1 MENITLHDLPKNKL
15 FYLIIIILLN
25 CNFNNTFAQDDN
37 SISSD
42 RPGQARTPIT
52 LNPNE
57 IQVQSGFYYGHFYNR
72 LDNSLDQLF
81 FSQNIN
87 DYFTNHAIRYGLM
100 KDLEVNLGIN
110 YIERFQTLSGDL
122 FTFVENGE
130 YKYKG
135 ISNLDL
141 GLRYQFL
148 DEKKDFLNLTVHS
161 SLGVYESDY
170 FEMPDNPLYI
180 NLIMSKKLTDNL
192 LLNVNLSTV
201 EQIDFE
207 RLSNSFYSKDYRTVV
222 NLTYNINND
231 LGVFIEEYSYFS
243 DYRPSHNIDLGVFY
257 LVNKNL
263 QLDFYTGTWIFEKEF
278 SNTIRNSFFVGAGFS
293 YRIRN

>member
-1 MENITLHDLPKNKL
+1 MKNITNHNLSKNNL
-15 FYLIIIILLN
+15 YYLIIITLLN
-25 CNFNNTFAQDDN
+25 CNFNNTFAQDDS

-52 LNPNE
+52 LFPNE

-72 LDNSLDQLF
+72 LDNSFDNRY

-87 DYFTNHAIRYGLM
+87 DYYTNHAIRFGLF

-110 YIERFQTLSGDL
+110 YIERFQIFSGDL

-135 ISNLDL
+135 INNLDL

-148 DEKKDFLNLTVHS
+148 DEKKDFLNLTIHS
-161 SLGVYESDY
+161 SLGVYESND
-170 FEMPDNPLYI
+170 FEMPDNPLYV

-207 RLSNSFYSKDYRTVV
+207 RLSNSFNRKDYRSVI
-222 NLTYNINND
+222 NLSYNINND
-231 LGVFIEEYSYFS
+231 VGVFIEEYSFFS

-263 QLDFYTGTWIFEKEF
+263 QLDLYTGTWIFEKQLP
-278 SNTIRNSFFVGAGFS
+278 NYTLNSFFVGAGFS
-293 YRIRN
+293 YRIKN

>member
-1 MENITLHDLPKNKL
+1 MKHLSKKN
-15 FYLIIIILLN
+15 FFSLIIIILLN
-25 CNFNNTFAQDDN
+25 CNFNYTLAQDDN

-52 LNPNE
+52 LSPNE
-57 IQVQSGFYYGHFYNR
+57 IQLQSGFYYGHFYNR
-72 LDNSLDQLF
+72 LVVSSDNRYF
-81 FSQNIN
+81 AQNIN
-87 DYFTNHAIRYGLM
+87 DYYTNHAIRYGLI

-110 YIERFQTLSGDL
+110 YNERDIVVRSNL
-122 FTFVENGE
+122 FPFVENGD
-130 YKYKG
+130 YYFQG

-141 GLRYQFL
+141 GLRYQIL
-148 DEKKDFLNLTVHS
+148 EEKKDFLNLTVHS
-161 SLGVYESDY
+161 SLGIYKSDY
-170 FEMPDNPLYI
+170 FETPDNPLYV

-207 RLSNSFYSKDYRTVV
+207 RLSNSFNSKDYRSVI
-222 NLTYNINND
+222 NLSYNINNG
-231 LGVFIEEYSYFS
+231 LGVFIEEYSFFS
-243 DYRPSHNIDLGVFY
+243 DYRPSHNIDFGVFY
-257 LVNKNL
+257 LINKNL

-278 SNTIRNSFFVGAGFS
+278 SNTTRNSFFVGAGIS

>member
-1 MENITLHDLPKNKL
+1 MKKISKYNF
-15 FYLIIIILLN
+15 FYLIFIILLN
-25 CNFNNTFAQDDN
+25 CNFNNTFAQDDS

-52 LNPNE
+52 LSPNE
-57 IQVQSGFYYGHFYNR
+57 IQVQSGFYYGHVFYKQDFTFDKR
-72 LDNSLDQLF
+72 YI
-81 FSQNIN
+81 SQNIN
-87 DYFTNHAIRYGLM
+87 DYYTNHAIRYGLM

-110 YIERFQTLSGDL
+110 YIERDIAVRNNYYP
-122 FTFVENGE
+122 FVESAD
-130 YKYKG
+130 YYYKG
-135 ISNLDL
+135 INNLDL

-148 DEKKDFLNLTVHS
+148 DETKDFLNLTIHS
-161 SLGVYESDY
+161 SLGVYESDD
-170 FEMPDNPLYI
+170 FNTLDNPLYVNI
-180 NLIMSKKLTDNL
+180 IMSKKLTDNL

-207 RLSNSFYSKDYRTVV
+207 RLSNSFNRKDYRSVI
-222 NLTYNINND
+222 NLSYNINND

-263 QLDFYTGTWIFEKEF
+263 QLDFYTGTWIFEKQLP
-278 SNTIRNSFFVGAGFS
+278 NYTLNSFFVGAGFS
-293 YRIRN
+293 YRIKN